1 MRCTSNVRRTCTMN
15 PRPEVIFFDVGDTL
29 IYIPVERPE
38 RIVQTLAQFG
48 ITIDLQKARA
58 AASQTDEDLRPP
70 GSRPPASIAEEDVY
84 RRAYARC
91 LLENLGI
98 TTIDPELLADGIH
111 YVDYAVCY
119 PETHDVLRALHAKSR
134 LGIISNAPPR
144 LNDALD
150 RLGLTGYFEVIVNSS
165 LVGVSKPEPAIYE
178 IALAEMQIPAEVCAF
193 VDDLPPNIATA
204 ERLGLTGLLV
214 DRQWHYHDAPHRRVA
229 DLWPVVDLLAL

>member
-1 MRCTSNVRRTCTMN
+1 MT
-15 PRPEVIFFDVGDTL
+15 PRPEAVFFDVGDTL

-38 RIVQTLAQFG
+38 WIVRALAMLG
-48 ITIDLQKARA
+48 ITTDLQKVQA
-58 AASQTDEDLRPP
+58 AASRADDDLRPP
-70 GSRPPASIAEEDVY
+70 GFRAPMSIAEENVF

-119 PETHDVLRALHAKSR
+119 PETHDVLSALHAKSR

-178 IALAEMQIPAEVCAF
+178 IALAEMQVPAEVCAF
-193 VDDLPPNIATA
+193 VDDLPPNIAAA
-204 ERLGLTGLLV
+204 EHLGFTGLLL
-214 DRQWHYHDAPHRRVA
+214 DRQWQYHDAPHRRVA

>member
-1 MRCTSNVRRTCTMN
+1 MT
-15 PRPEVIFFDVGDTL
+15 PRPEVILFDVGDTL
-29 IYIPVERPE
+29 VYIPVERPE
-38 RIVQTLAQFG
+38 WIVRALAQLG
-48 ITIDLQKARA
+48 ITTDLQKVQA
-58 AASQTDEDLRPP
+58 AASQADDDLRPP
-70 GSRPPASIAEEDVY
+70 GFRAPVSIAEENVF

-119 PETHDVLRALHAKSR
+119 PETHDVLRTLHAKSR

-178 IALAEMQIPAEVCAF
+178 IALAEMQVPAEVCAF
-193 VDDLPPNIATA
+193 VDDLPPNIAAA
-204 ERLGLTGLLV
+204 EHLGFTGLLL
-214 DRQWHYHDAPHRRVA
+214 DRQWQYHDAPHRRVA